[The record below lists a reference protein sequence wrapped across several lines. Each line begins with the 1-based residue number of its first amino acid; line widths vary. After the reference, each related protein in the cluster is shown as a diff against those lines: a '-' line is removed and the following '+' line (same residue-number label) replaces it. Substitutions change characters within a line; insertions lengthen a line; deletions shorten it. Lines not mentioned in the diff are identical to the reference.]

1 MQRGGVCARTR
12 SAGEGGFVRVPS
24 SHRSS
29 SEDAMSDFV
38 SGACRVP
45 SGGIREL
52 SHVEKVEFAQRRA
65 RRGLRSHATEEEKA
79 ATRRMTAEKD
89 LPDTPT
95 HTGIGGQ
102 KSLKFD

>member
-1 MQRGGVCARTR
+1 M
-12 SAGEGGFVRVPS
+12 
-24 SHRSS
+24 SH
-29 SEDAMSDFV
+29 FV

-52 SHVEKVEFAQRRA
+52 SHVEKVELAQRRA

-89 LPDTPT
+89 LSDTPT
-95 HTGIGGQ
+95 YTGIGGQ